1 MLQVVKAE
9 HGLVAEDN
17 NRKEKEKEK
26 EKEEESGSEQ
36 GC

>member
-26 EKEEESGSEQ
+26 EEESGSEQ